1 MTAKPPPLSEPI
13 TIAKIS
19 KNRNRT
25 ESVHIGFSS
34 YEGHNLIN
42 VRIYAAG
49 TDGVDRPTVKGI
61 SMSVRKLPALT
72 VALLKAEDRAR
83 EIGLL
88 DGTEPA
94 E

>member
-1 MTAKPPPLSEPI
+1 MTARRPTLAEPI

-25 ESVHIGFSS
+25 ESVHVGFSA

-42 VRIYAAG
+42 VRIYATG

-61 SMSVRKLPALT
+61 SMSVRKLPELT
-72 VALLKAEDRAR
+72 RALLKAEDRAR

-88 DGTEPA
+88 DDEA
-94 E
+94 SA